1 MGKSSPTESPIDV
14 PITPGEEKTVT
25 DKPTSAPSRSP
36 TNKPTSAPTPS
47 PTNKPTSAPTQSPKN
62 NKETQIGPTSDANTQ
77 MIRSESETVET
88 KYVLTNM
95 VRPYNMRGSSYSFR
109 SASDEIGPVH

>member
-1 MGKSSPTESPIDV
+1 MGGSPSTSPAPTYKPTSSPTQ
-14 PITPGEEKTVT
+14 
-25 DKPTSAPSRSP
+25 AP